1 MFNIRKG
8 YNNEDNSYNQNQYP
22 NQPSIGSISKKS
34 TKRQMTR
41 PNLTTKYSQIPRLN
55 ELLNDHIFQFYY
67 RTHLKSKEYNKFRYY
82 NEYEKL
88 NFMIDLYFYVM
99 NQANQ
104 IEEENIIINENIENE
119 NEEGVDKLI
128 DNALILDNH
137 QSRMNII
144 EKMKEYKL
152 FDLNW
157 ENSYSERFNQ
167 ILNKYKNG
175 INSNNEET
183 INYYK
188 TDKNR
193 ETNTEINQ
201 NYANANYR
209 RQTNIRP
216 NNNDQNSNN
225 YEESKM
231 DNESDEN
238 YYKNI
243 LLMNRLPSIYD
254 KIKITNLKMIKLGK
268 LRIKK
273 LNSNNNYD
281 NKNNENN
288 LLNQDEY
295 EIKSNKNNI
304 NENQFNEYR
313 ELKPRINPKIKY
325 NISPILINTDN
336 NEIIFQEP
344 MIISESN
351 IDNCKLNLILKKQ
364 INEKETNEII
374 KKIYH
379 CNEDYTSFNKNEINK
394 IGIMILNYI
403 RLEKKYESIEA
414 NLFLYKDKIAKM
426 KEKMQILSK
435 KAMERI
441 KESNSFIKQQNFKN

>member
-1 MFNIRKG
+1 
-8 YNNEDNSYNQNQYP
+8 
-22 NQPSIGSISKKS
+22 
-34 TKRQMTR
+34 
-41 PNLTTKYSQIPRLN
+41 
-55 ELLNDHIFQFYY
+55 
-67 RTHLKSKEYNKFRYY
+67 
-82 NEYEKL
+82 
-88 NFMIDLYFYVM
+88 M

-175 INSNNEET
+175 INNNNEET

-225 YEESKM
+225 YEESKI

-268 LRIKK
+268 LRIKR

-426 KEKMQILSK
+426 KEKMKILSK